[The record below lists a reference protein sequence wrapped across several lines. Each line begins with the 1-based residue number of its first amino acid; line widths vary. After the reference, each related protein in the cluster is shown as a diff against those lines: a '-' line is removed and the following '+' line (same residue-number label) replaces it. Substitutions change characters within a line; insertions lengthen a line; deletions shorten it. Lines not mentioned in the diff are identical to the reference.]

1 MSRMIGHHILVSSAA
16 LVALAGTSAAS
27 AQLNHQVSASSGSQ
41 AAGAPSGVRIS
52 QLSAPAITANG
63 QMVYL
68 AGLTGVGVNSANGNA
83 IFATNLNTNTTR
95 MLARQGSRPAG
106 MAAGITLSAL
116 GNPAINSAGTV
127 IYTATIAGAGV
138 TSQNNKILMV
148 SDATSTRVLA
158 RSGQNAPG
166 MTTGVRIS
174 DVQLPM
180 IAPSG
185 HIAYQTTFSGPGM
198 WNGTNRGVY
207 IVNPGAGSSPTL
219 AFRQGGQVSGMPSG
233 VTWAS
238 FSAPTMTPSGQLLM
252 LGFMQGGGVSA
263 ANDAVIW
270 NSGGQVLARKGNG
283 VPGTSLTFSSFSS
296 PTVSG
301 NNVGFMA
308 MLADAGSSQN
318 KGGVFLASDG
328 GIQTLARSGQPNG
341 SLDPN
346 TNWLFFGQPAMAAG
360 GKVAFL
366 ATLTGGAVASG
377 LSDVSLW
384 SGNSGGL
391 TQIARTGGS
400 VPSCPGA
407 QFDAIDQPSIAASGH
422 VVFTAHLR
430 GSGVNSTNDSGLFAY
445 HADTGL
451 ILVSRTGRALMAGT
465 ASRTPVELQTV
476 IGGDGR
482 ATCMTETG
490 SLVYLLRTSNNAM
503 AVRTTL
509 PRSIADVADPS
520 GRGADGIVDQRD
532 LAAFMTAFAAGTQL
546 ADVTGAGSPTRD
558 AQVTQADMQ
567 TFMNAYNEAASST
580 NTVASRAR

>member
-1 MSRMIGHHILVSSAA
+1 MSRFFGHPIVASSAA
-16 LVALAGTSAAS
+16 LVVLAGTTAAT
-27 AQLNHQVSASSGSQ
+27 AQLNQQLTASSGSQ

-52 QLSAPAITANG
+52 QLNAPAITANG

-68 AGLTGVGVNSANGNA
+68 AGLTGVGANSANGNA

-116 GNPAINSAGTV
+116 GTPAINAAGTAL
-127 IYTATIAGAGV
+127 YTATIAGTGV
-138 TSQNNKILMV
+138 TSLNNKILMV

-158 RSGQNAPG
+158 RSGQDAPG
-166 MTTGVRIS
+166 MNTGIKIS
-174 DVQLPM
+174 DIQLPM

-185 HIAYQTTFSGPGM
+185 HIAYQVTFSGSGM

-207 IVNPGAGSSPTL
+207 IVNPGAGSAPSL
-219 AFRQGGQVSGMPSG
+219 AFRQSGQVSGMPSG

-252 LGFMQGGGVSA
+252 LGFMQGGSVSA

-270 NSGGQVLARKGNG
+270 NSGGQILARKGDG

-301 NNVGFMA
+301 SNVGFMA
-308 MLADAGSSQN
+308 MLTDPESSQN
-318 KGGVFLASDG
+318 KGGVFLASG
-328 GIQTLARSGQPNG
+328 GSIQTLARSGQTNS
-341 SLDPN
+341 SLDTN
-346 TNWLFFGQPAMAAG
+346 TSWLFFGQPAMAAG

-366 ATLTGGAVASG
+366 ATLTGSAVAPG
-377 LSDVSLW
+377 ASDVSLW
-384 SGNSGGL
+384 SGDSSGVA
-391 TQIARTGGS
+391 QIARTGGA
-400 VPSCPGA
+400 VPSCPGV
-407 QFDAIDQPSIAASGH
+407 QFDTIDQPSIAASGH
-422 VVFTAHLR
+422 VVFTARLR
-430 GSGVNSTNDSGLFAY
+430 GSGVTSTNDSGLFAY

-451 ILVSRTGRALMAGT
+451 MLVSRTGRAMMAGT

-490 SLVYLLRTSNNAM
+490 SLVYLLRTSTGAM

-509 PRSIADVADPS
+509 PRSLADIADAS
-520 GRGADGIVDQRD
+520 GRGADGVVNQRD
-532 LAAFMTAFAAGTQL
+532 LTAFMTAFAAGSQL
-546 ADVTGAGSPTRD
+546 ADVTGASNATRD
-558 AQVTQADMQ
+558 GQVTQADMQ
-567 TFMNAYNEAASST
+567 AFMNAYNTTTVSSG
-580 NTVASRAR
+580 R